1 MLKGLYCSKRWRSK
15 ILKNPSSHW
24 LALKFRC
31 DEHHLQNDQKNIP
44 HSRDFARDNSL
55 TDSINFIDDPRENRA
70 TRGHLSCLQL
80 VAILHA
86 TGVLAATE
94 VLSQRHRIAS
104 TNLDQGLLPFSSSW
118 QWMGIV
124 RKRMKRSKG
133 GSPEALLFS
142 YCTHNAHGDLLTRV
156 KEGET

>member
-1 MLKGLYCSKRWRSK
+1 MLKGLYCSKGWRSK

-94 VLSQRHRIAS
+94 VLSQR
-104 TNLDQGLLPFSSSW
+104 LL
-118 QWMGIV
+118 
-124 RKRMKRSKG
+124 
-133 GSPEALLFS
+133 
-142 YCTHNAHGDLLTRV
+142 LLTMNAEHAVDMRQRCYSLSIARPSEAV
-156 KEGET
+156 SSCMCV